1 MVVNNMKVSEIR
13 ELSNDEIMTK
23 LKETKQELFNLRM
36 QQATGDI
43 EKPSRIR
50 ELRHTVARMK
60 TVLKER
66 ENVKKEAA

>member
-1 MVVNNMKVSEIR
+1 MKVNEIR
-13 ELSNDEIMTK
+13 ELSTEVINTK

-36 QQATGDI
+36 QQATGVI

-50 ELRHTVARMK
+50 DLRHTVARMR

-66 ENVKKEAA
+66 ENVKEETV